1 MKKCYNCGNIL
12 GDADMFC
19 EKCGANVG
27 NANGNSN
34 INFQGNNI
42 NGNSNID
49 YNNVKGAHDY
59 ETDKNFKRY
68 IHMQCSVRSCY
79 GSYAC
84 YCGFCKYERKFI

>member
-49 YNNVKGAHDY
+49 YNLSL
-59 ETDKNFKRY
+59 
-68 IHMQCSVRSCY
+68 IH
-79 GSYAC
+79 
-84 YCGFCKYERKFI
+84 I

>member
-59 ETDKNFKRY
+59 DTY
-68 IHMQCSVRSCY
+68 AMLCY
-79 GSYAC
+79 ELLWQLC
-84 YCGFCKYERKFI
+84 LLLRFLQI